1 MFFEDAELIEEIPCA
16 QSFKG
21 EDRPEEGY
29 TTIVKSEKDEAV
41 AQHVI
46 QCLQAYHKKEI
57 AHIDPTELRL
67 IIRQVLTQYQQNRSL
82 LCKSGRV
89 LKWSGC
95 FALNTCVKS
104 VFIASRMVGGFMWQ
118 IMPWPRLSA
127 GAFTPYALGFSLQS
141 MAWLTRL
148 IISYAIMHYKYR
160 R

>member
-1 MFFEDAELIEEIPCA
+1 MFFEDAELIEEIPCVHP
-16 QSFKG
+16 FKG
-21 EDRPEEGY
+21 DDRPEEEGY

-46 QCLQAYHKKEI
+46 LCLQAYHKKEI

-67 IIRQVLTQYQQNRSL
+67 IIRQVLTQYQQKRSL

-95 FALNTCVKS
+95 FAFNMCVKNA
-104 VFIASRMVGGFMWQ
+104 FIATRMVGGLMWQ
-118 IMPWPRLSA
+118 IMPWPTLSA
-127 GAFTPYALGFSLQS
+127 SALAPYSLQS